1 MFQTWSNLCAYFS
14 VHGHQPSSLM
24 QKKLKLHR
32 MPNHWEGKVQTG
44 YGAHLASYSMRIGVP
59 SWE

>member
-1 MFQTWSNLCAYFS
+1 
-14 VHGHQPSSLM
+14 
-24 QKKLKLHR
+24 